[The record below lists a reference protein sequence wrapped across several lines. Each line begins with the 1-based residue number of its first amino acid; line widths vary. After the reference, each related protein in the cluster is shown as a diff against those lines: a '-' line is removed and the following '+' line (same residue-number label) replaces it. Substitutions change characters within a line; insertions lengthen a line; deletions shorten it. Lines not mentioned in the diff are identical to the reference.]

1 MIPRAFLTRSAH
13 CRFDMT
19 PLPDTAASAHN
30 ARSLTTLAFER
41 LRQDI
46 LSGALRPEERLR
58 IQALSERYGI
68 GATAIREAL
77 SRLVPDGLVASEDQR
92 GFFVAPVSRDDLIDL
107 TQTRIEIEQV
117 ALRLAAERGDVDWE
131 SQLLSC
137 FHRLSR
143 TEPPTSPERAVVW
156 AQAHQQFHEALIA
169 GCRSPWTLRV
179 CRLLYEKSER
189 YRNLSAQRTRTGDRD
204 IAAEHRRLMDAAMA
218 RDAATAC
225 RLLSEHFW
233 ETTDIILKSGF
244 SDARPAGAP
253 RKAG

>member
-1 MIPRAFLTRSAH
+1 MTLAPDSSA
-13 CRFDMT
+13 
-19 PLPDTAASAHN
+19 TAPS

-46 LSGALRPEERLR
+46 LGGALRPEERLR

-77 SRLVPDGLVASEDQR
+77 SRLVPDGLVESEDQR
-92 GFFVAPVSRDDLIDL
+92 GFFVAPVSRDDLMDL
-107 TQTRIEIEQV
+107 TQTRIEVEQM
-117 ALRLAAERGDVDWE
+117 ALRLAMERGDVEWE
-131 SQLLSC
+131 SQLLSA

-143 TEPPTSPERAVVW
+143 AEPPTSPERAVVW
-156 AQAHQQFHEALIA
+156 AQTHQQFHEALVA
-169 GCRSPWTLRV
+169 GCHSAWTLRL

-189 YRNLSAQRTRTGDRD
+189 YRNLSALRTRKGDRD
-204 IAAEHRRLMDAAMA
+204 IAAEHRGLMDAAMA

-244 SDARPAGAP
+244 GDARHAGLAHGVAAR